1 MARQIIDIGTSANKG
16 DGDPLRTAFDKIND
30 NFSELYSANGDAQ
43 GAASNILP
51 DADATYD
58 LGSTNK
64 QWADLHVSD
73 FIYLNGTRLEVDVDG
88 NLLIGGQEP
97 KNITDIQGSVFA
109 DDSTLLVDAVNGN
122 IVGPVKTTD
131 VQTLYLRNN
140 PDDAG
145 PDLLIYAD
153 SQVNIQYAAGDILLG
168 NATGTT
174 TVHGTLDVTNTTFSG
189 EPWISLADLKTVVAA
204 SIDFND
210 FQTRIAAL

>member
-1 MARQIIDIGTSANKG
+1 VARQIIDIGTSANKG

-58 LGSTNK
+58 LGSTTK

-97 KNITDIQGSVFA
+97 KNVTDIQGSVFA
-109 DDSTLLVDAVNGN
+109 DDSTLLVDAVNGK
-122 IVGPVKTTD
+122 IVGPVEASTITSSSYVEAGSVNANVFGVKTVGSFINLGTNASSVNVVTNID
-131 VQTLYLRNN
+131 MLNN
-140 PDDAG
+140 T
-145 PDLLIYAD
+145 I
-153 SQVNIQYAAGDILLG
+153 N
-168 NATGTT
+168 NAT
-174 TVHGTLDVTNTTFSG
+174 VSG
-189 EPWISLADLKTVVAA
+189 YISVADLKTVVAA
-204 SIDFND
+204 SLDFEE

>member
-1 MARQIIDIGTSANKG
+1 MAKQTINIGTSANAR
-16 DGDPLRTAFDKIND
+16 DGDPLRNAFTKINQ
-30 NFSELYSANGDAQ
+30 NFDELYAGNFADPEAIGSA
-43 GAASNILP
+43 LKP
-51 DADATYD
+51 DTDATYD
-58 LGSTNK
+58 LGASDK
-64 QWADLHVSD
+64 QWADLYVRD
-73 FIYLNGTRLEVDVDG
+73 FIYLNGVRLEGANG
-88 NLLIGGQEP
+88 NLLVEGAT
-97 KNITDIQGSVFA
+97 ITADSQGSVFG
-109 DDSTLLVDAVNGN
+109 DDSTLLVDGVAGK

-189 EPWISLADLKTVVAA
+189 EPWISVADLKTLVAA
-204 SIDFND
+204 SLDFED

>member
-1 MARQIIDIGTSANKG
+1 VARQVIDLGTSPNRG
-16 DGDPLRTAFDKIND
+16 DGDPLRTAFDKVND
-30 NFSELYSANGDAQ
+30 NFAELYAGNFASPTET
-43 GAASNILP
+43 ASNLIP
-51 DADATYD
+51 DADAIYN
-58 LGSTNK
+58 LGSADN
-64 QWADLHVSD
+64 QWADLHVAD
-73 FIYLNGTRLEVDVDG
+73 FIYLGGARLEVDASNNLRVDG
-88 NLLIGGQEP
+88 VAIAAD
-97 KNITDIQGSVFA
+97 TQGSVFA

-153 SQVNIQYAAGDILLG
+153 NSVNIQYAAGDILLG